1 MDELSELFGLIKPMY
16 FDIFQEE
23 VKPTKEEKK
32 KRNARA
38 SRYSGT
44 DKCFNSGLN
53 RQTY

>member
-32 KRNARA
+32 KNEMRGRLATLELTSVLTA
-38 SRYSGT
+38 A
-44 DKCFNSGLN
+44 
-53 RQTY
+53 